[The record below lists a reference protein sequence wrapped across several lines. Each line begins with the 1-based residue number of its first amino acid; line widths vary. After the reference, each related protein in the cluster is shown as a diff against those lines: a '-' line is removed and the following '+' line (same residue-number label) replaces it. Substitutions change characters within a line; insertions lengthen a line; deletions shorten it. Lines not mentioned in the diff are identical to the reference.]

1 MMQIFSRPFTIGNA
15 VCHSS
20 KVDKQLKTC
29 NWVFAIYSFM
39 WVAECRIILS
49 ADIRWLPFFVLYC
62 ERVIFG
68 KTLQTVIFIPNIFIH
83 MSVYIF
89 YQLSVSSEPPQS
101 RCQNILFL
109 WSSSLWDRREDFLP
123 IPNFWMSTESKVCVT
138 VNSNC
143 LFTLNSVGLM
153 FLVLMDFK
161 PANKCQNKGQT
172 TLTSLKVIIK
182 FDLCGA
188 GLGLGLGRD

>member
-1 MMQIFSRPFTIGNA
+1 
-15 VCHSS
+15 
-20 KVDKQLKTC
+20 
-29 NWVFAIYSFM
+29 M

-49 ADIRWLPFFVLYC
+49 EDIIWLLLTILRKSNFWQNFTNCPLYLYQIFLSTCQFIFFTSC
-62 ERVIFG
+62 QFR
-68 KTLQTVIFIPNIFIH
+68 
-83 MSVYIF
+83 
-89 YQLSVSSEPPQS
+89 LSRQQS

-153 FLVLMDFK
+153 FLVLMFMVYGLWDFK
-161 PANKCQNKGQT
+161 PANKWQNKGQT

-188 GLGLGLGRD
+188 GLGLERD

>member
-39 WVAECRIILS
+39 WAAECRIILS
-49 ADIRWLPFFVLYC
+49 EDIRWLPLPTIL
-62 ERVIFG
+62 RVIFG
-68 KTLQTVIFIPNIFIH
+68 KTLQTVHYIYTKYFYSTCQFIFFT
-83 MSVYIF
+83 SCQF
-89 YQLSVSSEPPQS
+89 RLSRQQS

-123 IPNFWMSTESKVCVT
+123 IPNFWMSTESKVCFI
-138 VNSNC
+138 VNSNG
-143 LFTLNSVGLM
+143 LFTL
-153 FLVLMDFK
+153 
-161 PANKCQNKGQT
+161 
-172 TLTSLKVIIK
+172 I
-182 FDLCGA
+182 
-188 GLGLGLGRD
+188 

>member
-68 KTLQTVIFIPNIFIH
+68 KTLQTVH
-83 MSVYIF
+83 YIYTKYF
-89 YQLSVSSEPPQS
+89 YPHVGLY
-101 RCQNILFL
+101 
-109 WSSSLWDRREDFLP
+109 FLP
-123 IPNFWMSTESKVCVT
+123 VVSFVWAASRAAAKIYFSYDPARCGIEGRIFCQFPIFG
-138 VNSNC
+138 C
-143 LFTLNSVGLM
+143 LLSQKFV
-153 FLVLMDFK
+153 
-161 PANKCQNKGQT
+161 
-172 TLTSLKVIIK
+172 SL
-182 FDLCGA
+182 
-188 GLGLGLGRD
+188 

>member
-39 WVAECRIILS
+39 WAAECRIILS
-49 ADIRWLPFFVLYC
+49 EDIRWLPLPTIL
-62 ERVIFG
+62 RVIFG

-89 YQLSVSSEPPQS
+89 CQLSVSSEPPAEPLPKIYFS
-101 RCQNILFL
+101 YDPARCGIEGRIFCQFPIFGCLLSQKFV
-109 WSSSLWDRREDFLP
+109 SL
-123 IPNFWMSTESKVCVT
+123 
-138 VNSNC
+138 
-143 LFTLNSVGLM
+143 
-153 FLVLMDFK
+153 
-161 PANKCQNKGQT
+161 
-172 TLTSLKVIIK
+172 
-182 FDLCGA
+182 
-188 GLGLGLGRD
+188 